1 MPTKLQD
8 IRRASRVIKV
18 LWKHGFGRIIYDY
31 GLQPHLSILQK
42 VGPTPKELPHDL
54 PVRLRSVL
62 EELGGAYIKLGQLLS
77 VRPDLIPQEYCD
89 EFKKLQDSVD
99 PVPFNQIQI
108 FIEKNLRKN
117 LSEIYSFV
125 NKTPIGSASIAQ
137 VYRARLKNKKD
148 VVIKVQRPFARE
160 KFEEDID
167 IMHYIAKKLDAKF
180 KDTVPPTE
188 IVNEFERYTQN
199 ELDFMHEARS
209 IDRFYHAFENDAQV
223 VIPHVFWQYSSKNVL
238 TMEYFDG
245 KKLSEIDAKFDKKKI
260 AQTIVDVIIKQI
272 Y

>member
-89 EFKKLQDSVD
+89 
-99 PVPFNQIQI
+99 
-108 FIEKNLRKN
+108 
-117 LSEIYSFV
+117 
-125 NKTPIGSASIAQ
+125 
-137 VYRARLKNKKD
+137 
-148 VVIKVQRPFARE
+148 
-160 KFEEDID
+160 
-167 IMHYIAKKLDAKF
+167 
-180 KDTVPPTE
+180 
-188 IVNEFERYTQN
+188 
-199 ELDFMHEARS
+199 
-209 IDRFYHAFENDAQV
+209 
-223 VIPHVFWQYSSKNVL
+223 
-238 TMEYFDG
+238 
-245 KKLSEIDAKFDKKKI
+245 
-260 AQTIVDVIIKQI
+260 
-272 Y
+272 